1 MLCCNSKET
10 QKKKSSALKRVDD
23 NPTPLPKSNENGNG
37 NENTPVSKTP
47 EPFKT
52 KSQQKLNDSKSSNK
66 TEQLGK
72 NSTTLSNE
80 KKPDNNKDFE
90 KKTGDIIGEENKDG
104 IAHENKEIQQE
115 VQVEEDWIAHTSE
128 QLAEVEKAVQ
138 AQKATQTQQ
147 MHYAVA
153 EPTNPNPFSRI
164 KSETPIPAQTAIGFL
179 VVSTAPLVIRV
190 LRYLKR
196 REKQK

>member
-47 EPFKT
+47 EPFET

-90 KKTGDIIGEENKDG
+90 KKN
-104 IAHENKEIQQE
+104 
-115 VQVEEDWIAHTSE
+115 W
-128 QLAEVEKAVQ
+128 
-138 AQKATQTQQ
+138 
-147 MHYAVA
+147 
-153 EPTNPNPFSRI
+153 
-164 KSETPIPAQTAIGFL
+164 
-179 VVSTAPLVIRV
+179 
-190 LRYLKR
+190 
-196 REKQK
+196 